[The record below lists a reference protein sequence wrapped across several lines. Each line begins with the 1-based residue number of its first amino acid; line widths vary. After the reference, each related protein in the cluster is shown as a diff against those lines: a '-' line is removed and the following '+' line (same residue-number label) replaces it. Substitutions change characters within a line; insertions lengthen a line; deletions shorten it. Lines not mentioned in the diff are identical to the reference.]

1 MSATHDVL
9 DTTRA
14 SDRQRHETRTRIRYA
29 RREGRLTQ
37 DLCEERV
44 EAATKAVTTEDLA
57 HLTSDLGTYEGP
69 DAVHT
74 MAVVL
79 ILVIAGAAWEP
90 FFLSGRVWLALAV
103 PMTVAAIVSLWAVH
117 EYVR

>member
-1 MSATHDVL
+1 MSAAHDVL

-37 DLCEERV
+37 DLCDARL
-44 EAATKAVTTEDLA
+44 EAASEAVTTADLA
-57 HLTSDLGTYEGP
+57 RLTSDLGTYEGP
-69 DAVHT
+69 DAVRA

-79 ILVIAGAAWEP
+79 ILVFAGAAWEP
-90 FFLSGRVWLALAV
+90 VALSGREWLALAV
-103 PMTVAAIVSLWAVH
+103 PVTLLALCSLWAVH
-117 EYVR
+117 EYLR